1 MKLNQFFKFYL
12 IFLLIAC
19 SADSDES
26 EITDIDYAAEFKSIE
41 LSFEQSSI
49 LEVDFNK
56 ALDRDFILNFI
67 YKLDPQK
74 SIFTKSDITNFFSTD
89 FESNYFLFREIV
101 DVFYIRYLGSLEL
114 RFEILN
120 KHNFNFTSNDF
131 ISFDTER
138 DFMDDKYEIYN
149 YEKSSYNHSCYR
161 IIGFLLFNSTCY
173 SNK

>member
-41 LSFEQSSI
+41 LIFEESSI

-74 SIFTKSDITNFFSTD
+74 SIFTKSDITFV
-89 FESNYFLFREIV
+89 L
-101 DVFYIRYLGSLEL
+101 
-114 RFEILN
+114 
-120 KHNFNFTSNDF
+120 
-131 ISFDTER
+131 
-138 DFMDDKYEIYN
+138 
-149 YEKSSYNHSCYR
+149 
-161 IIGFLLFNSTCY
+161 FLL
-173 SNK
+173 